1 MIVCQYDEVFHAMTK
16 IRLVFLVALAALPLT
31 AQPTTV
37 LAIGG
42 HAGDMEVSAGA
53 ALARAARMGARV
65 VLLHLTLGE
74 NGHPR
79 KPAAEYARQKREEA
93 EAAAKAL
100 GGEARFGPWTDASLR
115 AGKETEEFVAGVIK
129 DVKATHIITH
139 WKNSIHPDHEAAY
152 VIANHAALLAAVG
165 GWKGVRSIVY
175 AENWEDPEG
184 FQPYL
189 YVDTTGDMD
198 AWRKAVQ
205 CYEFLR
211 GGVSAFPYLQYYE
224 GISMVRGAQARRK
237 NATAFDIDAMGKRRV
252 AEVWP

>member
-1 MIVCQYDEVFHAMTK
+1 MTIK
-16 IRLVFLVALAALPLT
+16 LLFTLLLLVVPPLAAE
-31 AQPTTV
+31 QIVV
-37 LAIGG
+37 LAIGA

-53 ALARAARMGARV
+53 ALARASRLGAKV

-79 KPAAEYARQKREEA
+79 KSAAEYARQKREEA
-93 EAAAKAL
+93 ELAAKAL
-100 GGEARFGPWTDASLR
+100 GAEARFGSWTDASLR
-115 AGKETEEFVAGVIK
+115 AGKQTEQFVAQVMK

-152 VIANHAALLAAVG
+152 VIANHAALLAAVS
-165 GWKGVRSIVY
+165 GWKGLRSIVY

-189 YVDTTGDMD
+189 FVDTTEDMD
-198 AWRKAVQ
+198 AWRKSVQ

-211 GGVSAFPYLQYYE
+211 GGVSSFPYLQFYE
-224 GISMVRGAQARRK
+224 GLSMVRGAQARK
-237 NATAFDIDAMGKRRV
+237 KHATAFDIDPMGKRRV
-252 AEVWP
+252 ADVWP